1 MSEQIENQVILD
13 AVQATPEAVETVSPQ
28 GEDNGEDQGE
38 QGAEEQYKPK
48 VNGVQKR
55 INKFVKT
62 LAEQGEE
69 NRRLRAELESLRQGQ
84 SNQQPKDEKPN
95 HQHYNDINAY
105 EKDLIDWNTR
115 QLQSKYQ
122 SQQTEPSRNQVD
134 YAEEQR
140 VNTWKSRVDEL
151 AKTNPRINEITSD
164 ELYFIDAFPAIG
176 QVVKESVNPELVL
189 HLVDNP
195 QLIEDLHDLSPIQV
209 ARELGKIEASL
220 KKPVLRKQSNAVAP
234 ISPVKGNGAVAKA
247 DINKM
252 SMDDYY
258 RDFNKRQGS

>member
-13 AVQATPEAVETVSPQ
+13 AVQETPEAVETVSPQ

-38 QGAEEQYKPK
+38 QGAEEQHKPK
-48 VNGVQKR
+48 IGGVQKR

-69 NRRLRAELESLRQGQ
+69 NRRLKAELESLKQSQG
-84 SNQQPKDEKPN
+84 NQQPKDEKPN

-115 QLQSKYQ
+115 QINSQRNAVPQSN
-122 SQQTEPSRNQVD
+122 SQVD

-151 AKTNPRINEITSD
+151 AKTNPEINEITND
-164 ELYFIDAFPAIG
+164 DLYFIDAFPAIG
-176 QVVKESVNPELVL
+176 NVVKKSVSPELVL
-189 HLVDNP
+189 HLVKNP
-195 QLIEDLHDLSPIQV
+195 QIIEDLHDLDPVEVAIQ
-209 ARELGKIEASL
+209 LGEIRASL

-234 ISPVKGNGAVAKA
+234 ITPVKGNGAVARVDEAKL
-247 DINKM
+247 

-258 RDFNKRQGS
+258 RQHLKRRSGS

>member
-13 AVQATPEAVETVSPQ
+13 AVQETPEAVETVSPQ
-28 GEDNGEDQGE
+28 GEDNGGDQGE

-62 LAEQGEE
+62 LAEQSEE
-69 NRRLRAELESLRQGQ
+69 IRILRAERDSLKQSQG
-84 SNQQPKDEKPN
+84 NQQPKDEKPSHLN
-95 HQHYNDINAY
+95 YNDINAY

-115 QLQSKYQ
+115 QVKNQYQ
-122 SQQTEPSRNQVD
+122 QQAEPSRQVD
-134 YAEEQR
+134 YAEEER

-164 ELYFIDAFPAIG
+164 ELYFIDAFPSIG

-195 QLIEDLHDLSPIQV
+195 QIIEDLHDLSPIQV

-220 KKPVLRKQSNAVAP
+220 KKPVFRKQTNAPAP
-234 ISPVKGNGAVAKA
+234 ISPVKGNGAVARVEPSR
-247 DINKM
+247 M

-258 RDFNKRQGS
+258 NDFNKRRQGS

>member
-13 AVQATPEAVETVSPQ
+13 AVQDTPEAVETVSPQ
-28 GEDNGEDQGE
+28 GEDDGEDQGE
-38 QGAEEQYKPK
+38 QGAEEQRKPK

-69 NRRLRAELESLRQGQ
+69 NRRLKAELESLRQSQG
-84 SNQQPKDEKPN
+84 NQQPKDEKPN

-115 QLQSKYQ
+115 QIN
-122 SQQTEPSRNQVD
+122 SQRNAEPSRNRVD

-140 VNTWKSRVDEL
+140 VSTWKSRVDEL
-151 AKTNPRINEITSD
+151 AKANPRINEITSD

-234 ISPVKGNGAVAKA
+234 ITPVKGNGAVARV
-247 DINKM
+247 DVNNL
-252 SMDDYY
+252 SMEDYY
-258 RDFNKRQGS
+258 KNHLKRLSGS